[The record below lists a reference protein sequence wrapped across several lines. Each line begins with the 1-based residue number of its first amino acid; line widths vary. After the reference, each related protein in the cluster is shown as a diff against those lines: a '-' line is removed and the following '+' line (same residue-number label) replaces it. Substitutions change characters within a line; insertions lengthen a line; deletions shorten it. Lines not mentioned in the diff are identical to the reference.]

1 LADLL
6 VELFDQCLLVL
17 VRLPS
22 ALVKELGRSFNQGL
36 LPGMDLGGVDF
47 KPAGDF
53 RDGLVSLER
62 GQGYFGLEG
71 RALLRVFCIGVA
83 DFVSLLYRPVYI
95 DLCIIRAFRPSR
107 LVNATRT
114 LGARAVPLSSQ
125 HPEGAGVDCACH
137 RRRVGDT
144 LEPGAAS
151 VESPKAASSY

>member
-1 LADLL
+1 VLPVNHVQALGPAHSPDFRDKKSRSTLRLRSGQALQLADLL

-62 GQGYFGLEG
+62 GQGY
-71 RALLRVFCIGVA
+71 
-83 DFVSLLYRPVYI
+83 
-95 DLCIIRAFRPSR
+95 PSDW
-107 LVNATRT
+107 LKT
-114 LGARAVPLSSQ
+114 GFWP
-125 HPEGAGVDCACH
+125 
-137 RRRVGDT
+137 
-144 LEPGAAS
+144 
-151 VESPKAASSY
+151 